1 MRPNWAKDA
10 TALSLAKWA
19 DGHSCRLWAL
29 RDVVTVMLP
38 RLLPRTR
45 LDKVLV
51 VILGVDCG
59 HRGMCYTLFKILL
72 FYAIFCTNCFE
83 ICMYKIYNNVQT
95 LVRATVDF
103 INIVTLHESKWWSN
117 QIKGIR
123 IKYQLESLGSIQSDY
138 SLVRTVAPTSTEIR
152 TLWYFVSMTCD
163 TRYTKLSIHKFH
175 EEEGLSKYKHWYFD
189 SHRIFY
195 IDIILSLHSGNRCS
209 LYHNLDSHVHKWN

>member
-10 TALSLAKWA
+10 TTRSLAEWA

-45 LDKVLV
+45 LDKAKLGILV
-51 VILGVDCG
+51 VILVCRLWSQGNVLYSFQNSNILCNILYKLFWDNYVCT
-59 HRGMCYTLFKILL
+59 RYT
-72 FYAIFCTNCFE
+72 TT
-83 ICMYKIYNNVQT
+83 YKPLI
-95 LVRATVDF
+95 RATVDF

-152 TLWYFVSMTCD
+152 TLWYFVAMTCD
-163 TRYTKLSIHKFH
+163 TRYTKRSIHKFN
-175 EEEGLSKYKHWYFD
+175 EEEGLNKINTSTDTLTHTGF
-189 SHRIFY
+189 ST
-195 IDIILSLHSGNRCS
+195 
-209 LYHNLDSHVHKWN
+209 